1 MVTAG
6 RILFLCLAALSSARG
21 QASGEARY
29 RYPLDIPARLNA
41 NFGEMRP
48 NHFHMGLDL
57 FTERRTGLPVL
68 AAAAGYVGRVKVE
81 PGGFGRAL
89 YLYHPDGTT
98 TLYAHLERFE
108 PALEEAVR
116 RRQYALE
123 SWQLE
128 WEPPAGAFPVRRG
141 QYVGNS
147 GNTGASAGPHVH
159 FEIRRTRDDLCLNP
173 LVFGLPLPD
182 AVPPDIHRL
191 AVYDRNRSVYEQS
204 PSLHAFSRTPE
215 SYEVPGVI
223 LVRTDRVS
231 FAIGATD
238 RMTGVPNPNGIH
250 AATLWEN
257 GRPLAGFRLDR
268 IGYDSTRYLNAHVD
282 FMRRANGGPW
292 LQFLLPLPGDALA
305 GIRTHDPLQQEVRL
319 ADTLPH
325 RFRITVQDAAG
336 NTSQAEFTLRR
347 TGTAV
352 PAAVAEGVPMAP
364 GHVGVFETHDVQAV
378 LDESALYDTIH
389 FHHAERPGTGSLSFS
404 AVHTLHRTDVPVH
417 NAFIVRMR
425 PRRPVPT
432 TLSDRMV
439 IRRTGTG
446 TPKVGKAKPE
456 SGWYT
461 ARFRDFGD
469 FELLADAAPPV
480 ISIAGLRDGGRL
492 AGPTLAVRVT
502 DDLGSFRN
510 FRGEIDGRWVLFA
523 QLGGTFTYRVDER
536 CPPGRHTLTVGVE
549 DEAGNKSVR
558 SVVFTR

>member
-1 MVTAG
+1 MI
-6 RILFLCLAALSSARG
+6 ILLFGFLCLSSARAQSPG
-21 QASGEARY
+21 AIRY
-29 RYPLDIPARLNA
+29 RYPLEIPARLNA
-41 NFGEMRP
+41 NFGELRP

-68 AAAAGYVGRVKVE
+68 AAADGYVGRVKVE

-108 PALEEAVR
+108 PALEEAVSQ
-116 RRQYALE
+116 RQYAME
-123 SWQLE
+123 SWQME
-128 WEPPAGAFPVRRG
+128 WEVPAGAFPVRRG

-159 FEIRRTRDDLCLNP
+159 FEVRRTRDDLCLNP
-173 LVFGLPLPD
+173 LLFGLPLPD

-204 PSLHAFSRTPE
+204 PSLHAFRRTPQG
-215 SYEVPGVI
+215 YEVPGVI

-231 FAIGATD
+231 LAIGATD
-238 RMTGVPNPNGIH
+238 RMSGVPNPNGIH
-250 AATLWEN
+250 AATLWEE
-257 GRPLAGFRLDR
+257 GHPLAGFRLDR
-268 IGYDSTRYLNAHVD
+268 IGYDSTRFLNAHVD
-282 FMRRANGGPW
+282 FKTRANGGPW
-292 LQFLLPLPGDALA
+292 LQFLLPLPGDALS
-305 GIRTHDPLQQEVRL
+305 GIRTQNPGLREVRL
-319 ADTLPH
+319 SDTLPH
-325 RFRITVQDAAG
+325 RFRITVQDASG
-336 NTSQAEFTLRR
+336 NTSQAFLTLRR
-347 TGTAV
+347 TGTPVRAT
-352 PAAVAEGVPMAP
+352 AEEGVPMLP
-364 GHVGVFETHDVQAV
+364 GHVGVFETHSVQAV

-389 FHHAERPGTGSLSFS
+389 FRHAERPATGILSFS
-404 AVHTLHRTDVPVH
+404 NVHALHRTDVPVH
-417 NAFIVRMR
+417 NFFTVRML
-425 PRRPVPT
+425 PQRPVPAA
-432 TLSDRMV
+432 LADRMV

-446 TPKVGKAKPE
+446 SPKVSKAKAE

-461 ARFRDFGD
+461 ARFREFGD

-480 ISIAGLRDGGRL
+480 IAIAGLPDGGRL
-492 AGPTLAVRVT
+492 AGPTLTVRVT

-523 QLGGTFTYRVDER
+523 QQGGAFTYRVDER